1 VGAVMLDAV
10 IATGVLC
17 ATQPVLLVTVTEYK
31 PAWVVANVCA
41 VEPLFHK

>member
-1 VGAVMLDAV
+1 MLDAV

-31 PAWVVANVCA
+31 PAWAVVSVCA
-41 VEPLFHK
+41 VAPLLHR